1 MLEDF
6 VSHAHNDG
14 LMTRRGHNGIRECK
28 LTIHFIAL
36 NSMHT
41 VAAQA
46 VQKSFKSSFENV
58 KTFLPLKF

>member
-6 VSHAHNDG
+6 VSHAHNGG

-36 NSMHT
+36 NSMVP
-41 VAAQA
+41 VA
-46 VQKSFKSSFENV
+46 
-58 KTFLPLKF
+58 